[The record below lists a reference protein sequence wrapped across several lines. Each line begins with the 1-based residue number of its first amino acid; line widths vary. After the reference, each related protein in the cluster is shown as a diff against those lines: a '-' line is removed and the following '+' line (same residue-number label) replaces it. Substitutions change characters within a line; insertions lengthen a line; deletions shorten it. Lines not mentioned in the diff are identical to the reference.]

1 MIFNL
6 MHSTALSGVEKMI
19 NSALAYDPATQ
30 RELAALAG
38 RILVINSTV
47 PPLKIAIE
55 PATAGL
61 ILHPFWND
69 EADTTLQGSLV
80 AIIRLA
86 LSRDEQNSFAGTGV
100 EVTGDTDLLRQ
111 CNQLLRNLDVD
122 WEALLA
128 KLVGDVPAHI
138 VGEAVRNSN
147 DLQAKTTSRVKSAVA
162 ELAQE
167 ELKLNPS
174 APEFDSF
181 KEQIRLL
188 SANTDRLLAR
198 LSRIQ
203 SPSNQEEG
211 TS

>member
-38 RILVINSTV
+38 KVLVINSTV

-174 APEFDSF
+174 APEVDSF

>member
-38 RILVINSTV
+38 KILVINSTV

>member
-38 RILVINSTV
+38 KVLVINSTV